1 MTQRPL
7 FDPRKMAVANAG
19 PAARGVPASVTAE
32 APLSVSQL
40 AGRIDAALKAGCP
53 QTLRVAGE
61 VSGFRERTHW
71 YFDLK
76 DEGAVVNC
84 VMFANVSRKAGFTA
98 QNGQQVVLQGRV
110 DFYAKAGKVT
120 FIVERMEPVGA
131 GALEL
136 ALRRLKEELRVLG
149 YFSPE
154 RKRPLPTFPR
164 RIAVVTS
171 RSAAALQDVLVTM
184 RRRCPVVGVVLVDV
198 RVQGEGAAGEVA
210 RAVERVGREAS
221 ALGVDAILVTRGG
234 GSMEDLWAFNERVV
248 ADAIF
253 RCPIPVVAAIGH
265 ETDTTIAEL
274 VADER
279 CATPTQAAMRLT
291 PDREAL
297 LAQIASLSRRLGGVV
312 DRRVAHEGERL
323 RSAER
328 FALFSN
334 PRQFVGVARGRLD
347 GMASLLDRSAAG
359 ALKDARHRLAQDLA
373 RLRASSPA
381 SVHARTVERLR
392 QAAARLARAGSA
404 ALSARVDALAARE
417 RHLQG
422 VGPLNVLQRGYSV
435 TLRGDGKALRSA
447 REAVAG
453 EAIRTLL
460 GDGSIRSIVEGG
472 PAGPPPGPAA
482 GHRAAPRARK
492 KDRPE
497 AGPGLFGLDAGP
509 SNG

>member
-1 MTQRPL
+1 
-7 FDPRKMAVANAG
+7 
-19 PAARGVPASVTAE
+19 
-32 APLSVSQL
+32 
-40 AGRIDAALKAGCP
+40 
-53 QTLRVAGE
+53 
-61 VSGFRERTHW
+61 
-71 YFDLK
+71 
-76 DEGAVVNC
+76 
-84 VMFANVSRKAGFTA
+84 
-98 QNGQQVVLQGRV
+98 
-110 DFYAKAGKVT
+110 
-120 FIVERMEPVGA
+120 
-131 GALEL
+131 
-136 ALRRLKEELRVLG
+136 
-149 YFSPE
+149 
-154 RKRPLPTFPR
+154 
-164 RIAVVTS
+164 
-171 RSAAALQDVLVTM
+171 
-184 RRRCPVVGVVLVDV
+184 
-198 RVQGEGAAGEVA
+198 
-210 RAVERVGREAS
+210 
-221 ALGVDAILVTRGG
+221 
-234 GSMEDLWAFNERVV
+234 MEDLWAFNERVV